1 MSSSEDLGVDHRRR
15 AIRIIHV
22 LREATRQMVEP
33 ASATIVARYG
43 RDPFLILIAC
53 LLSLRAKDTASL
65 PASMLL
71 FEHARTPAA
80 MKALPLERIEK
91 LIYSVGYY
99 RRKAITI
106 HAVCDALLRQF
117 DGVVPNA
124 EAELLSLPGV
134 GRKTANLVLGE
145 AFGVPALCVDIHV
158 HRISN
163 RLGLVSTKTPAET
176 ELVLQKIL
184 PKEYWIE
191 YNSLLV
197 MWGQNICVPLSPR
210 CSQCP
215 LAQTLCPRVSV
226 TRSR

>member
-1 MSSSEDLGVDHRRR
+1 MSSSEDLGIDHQRRVM
-15 AIRIIHV
+15 RIIHV
-22 LREATRQMVEP
+22 LRDATKTMVEP
-33 ASATIVARYG
+33 ASASIVARYG
-43 RDPFLILIAC
+43 QDPFLILISC

-65 PASMLL
+65 PASIGL
-71 FEHARTPAA
+71 FEHARTAQE
-80 MKALPLERIEK
+80 MRDLPLDMIEK

-99 RRKAITI
+99 RRKAATI
-106 HAVCDALLRQF
+106 HDVCDALLSRF
-117 DGVVPNA
+117 DGHVPQT

-145 AFGVPALCVDIHV
+145 AFGIPALCVDIHV

-176 ELVLQKIL
+176 ELALQKIL
-184 PKEYWIE
+184 PKQYWIE

-197 MWGQNICVPLSPR
+197 MWGRNICVPVSPR
-210 CSQCP
+210 CSACP
-215 LAQTLCPRVSV
+215 LAQKLCPRIGV